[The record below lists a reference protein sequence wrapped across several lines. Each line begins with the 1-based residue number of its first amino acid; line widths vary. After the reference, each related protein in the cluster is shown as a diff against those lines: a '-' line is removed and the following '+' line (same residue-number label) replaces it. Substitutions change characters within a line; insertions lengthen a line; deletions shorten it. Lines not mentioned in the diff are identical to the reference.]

1 MLFSDESSLL
11 ADSSE
16 VLLVFEPSGVD
27 SVVAQL
33 KEVMNT
39 KNNSDDIMYDL
50 KVTKILL
57 DARLF
62 WFLENRQ

>member
-1 MLFSDESSLL
+1 VLFSDESSLL

-39 KNNSDDIMYDL
+39 KNNSDDIMNDL